1 MYFLTNFIISILRD
15 DLPKLTKRKLKKTG
29 EKESPKGKMEK
40 KNNNNEEQ
48 FLWSTKTVICL
59 DEEESIGD
67 FSKEITGTEV

>member
-40 KNNNNEEQ
+40 KKTT
-48 FLWSTKTVICL
+48 TKNSSFGVPKL
-59 DEEESIGD
+59 S
-67 FSKEITGTEV
+67 FVWMKKKVLEISQKK

>member
-40 KNNNNEEQ
+40 KKKQ
-48 FLWSTKTVICL
+48 QRRTVPLEYQNCHL
-59 DEEESIGD
+59 SG
-67 FSKEITGTEV
+67 